1 MKIILFNLISQK
13 DRPIFLILIFGLI
26 LLGLIEALS
35 ILSIVPFISIIVD
48 PDLIDNNKILNLL
61 YRFFGYEDKVS
72 FLRFYGFLVF
82 IFLIISNLFSFF
94 MNSCIFFF
102 SKSQG
107 QKLASKLTENYLL
120 KPYTFFLNNS
130 TSLIKKNILI
140 ETDRV
145 IDGVLMPLVFVIS
158 KSINVIILLLII
170 FYFQMQISFLIIFVF
185 GTFFL
190 LILALT
196 KKKIKFFGY
205 ETTEIIKKKFKII
218 SEIFDNIL
226 EIKLFKKEIFFL
238 NNFNTLAKK
247 NIILSATSNYLSIL
261 PKYVI
266 EIIAFGSVVFFTI
279 IYINKYENISFLIP
293 SISLFVVAGYRLLPH
308 FQNIYFYLTQIKY
321 NYSVLGEIT
330 RQHKNLNKT
339 TEAIFFSPKNNE
351 KNHFLTKVDIS
362 LKNINFSYKSR
373 AVIFKNLSM
382 DIKTG
387 DKVLILGPSG
397 SGKSTLIKII
407 AGLLKPNKGQLE
419 VNKKVIKKNLISSW
433 QDSIA
438 YVSQRF
444 NLLNDSIKNNIIFYN
459 DKEKFNKKMYD
470 LVLKICKLENLSK
483 RYNSLKNSGDLNS
496 KVSGGQAQRICIARA
511 LYINPKVIIMDEPT
525 SNLDSSL
532 EKFFIYN
539 LLKNFSKCTII
550 IVTHKNKFADFFE
563 KIFLVKKQKIQLI
576 N

>member
-1 MKIILFNLISQK
+1 MKIILFDLISQK

-48 PDLIDNNKILNLL
+48 PDLINNNEILNLL
-61 YRFFGYEDKVS
+61 YKTLSYDDKVL

-94 MNSCIFFF
+94 MNSYIVFF

-120 KPYTFFLNNS
+120 KPYSFFLNNS

-145 IDGVLMPLVFVIS
+145 IDGVLMPFVFVIS

-170 FYFQMQISFLIIFVF
+170 FYFDMQISFLIIFVF
-185 GTFFL
+185 GTFFF
-190 LILALT
+190 LILVLT
-196 KKKIKFFGY
+196 KKKIKIFGY

-226 EIKLFKKEIFFL
+226 EIKLFKKETFFL
-238 NNFNTLAKK
+238 NNFNLVAKK

-308 FQNIYFYLTQIKY
+308 FQNIYFYFTQIKY
-321 NYSVLGEIT
+321 NYSALGEIA
-330 RQHKNLNKT
+330 RQHKRLNKK

-351 KNHFLTKVDIS
+351 KNHFLTNVDIS

-373 AVIFKNLSM
+373 AVVFKNLSM

-387 DKVLILGPSG
+387 EKVLIIGPSG

-407 AGLLKPNKGQLE
+407 AGLLTPKKGQLE
-419 VNKKVIKKNLISSW
+419 VNKKVIKKKLISSW

-459 DKEKFNKKMYD
+459 DREKFNKKMYD
-470 LVLKICKLENLSK
+470 LVIKICKLEHLSK
-483 RYNSLKNSGDLNS
+483 RYNSLKNSGDLNN

-511 LYINPKVIIMDEPT
+511 LYTNPKVIIMDEPT

-539 LLKNFSKCTII
+539 LLRNFSKCTII
-550 IVTHKNKFADFFE
+550 IVTHKKKFSDFFE
-563 KIFLVKKQKIQLI
+563 KIFLVKKKKIKVI

>member
-13 DRPIFLILIFGLI
+13 DRPIFLILIFGLV

>member
-1 MKIILFNLISQK
+1 
-13 DRPIFLILIFGLI
+13 
-26 LLGLIEALS
+26 
-35 ILSIVPFISIIVD
+35 
-48 PDLIDNNKILNLL
+48 
-61 YRFFGYEDKVS
+61 
-72 FLRFYGFLVF
+72 
-82 IFLIISNLFSFF
+82 
-94 MNSCIFFF
+94 
-102 SKSQG
+102 
-107 QKLASKLTENYLL
+107 
-120 KPYTFFLNNS
+120 
-130 TSLIKKNILI
+130 
-140 ETDRV
+140 
-145 IDGVLMPLVFVIS
+145 
-158 KSINVIILLLII
+158 
-170 FYFQMQISFLIIFVF
+170 
-185 GTFFL
+185 
-190 LILALT
+190 
-196 KKKIKFFGY
+196 
-205 ETTEIIKKKFKII
+205 
-218 SEIFDNIL
+218 
-226 EIKLFKKEIFFL
+226 
-238 NNFNTLAKK
+238 
-247 NIILSATSNYLSIL
+247 
-261 PKYVI
+261 
-266 EIIAFGSVVFFTI
+266 
-279 IYINKYENISFLIP
+279 
-293 SISLFVVAGYRLLPH
+293 
-308 FQNIYFYLTQIKY
+308 
-321 NYSVLGEIT
+321 LGEIT

-470 LVLKICKLENLSK
+470 LVLKICKLEDLSK